1 MANRRAAG
9 RGGYA
14 ASGRVARRGA
24 QAETTGSRRAMRGEL
39 GNGEQYG
46 SADRGGS
53 AGGRRSRPTDRGARV
68 DAASGGPGERGER
81 SEATVSRPEGRR
93 GYGASGQSS
102 RRGARVE
109 AASGGPGEHGEPDG
123 RRSRPGGRRGDDG
136 AGRKSFDR
144 PHPDRTPELEREFVA
159 GRRAVIEGLKGE
171 RSLNRIL
178 VQEEATGGS
187 LTEILALA
195 RGRGV
200 VVQRVP
206 RGKLDDIARETR
218 HQGVLAYV
226 SAKHYAELDD
236 LIELARRRKPG
247 LLVILDGLEDP
258 HNLGSVIRTAE
269 GSGAAGVVIA
279 KRRAVPLTGTVAKA
293 SAGALEHVE
302 VARVP
307 NLNQAIDRLKAAGFW
322 VVGAAPDAD
331 QNYYEADFTAPTAVV
346 IGGEAEGLSRLTA
359 ERCDILVKIPMQ
371 GRVGSLNAGVA
382 AGVLLYEAVRQRAL
396 L

>member
-1 MANRRAAG
+1 MVNRRAAG

-24 QAETTGSRRAMRGEL
+24 QAETTGSRRAMRGGL
-39 GNGEQYG
+39 GNGEQNG
-46 SADRGGS
+46 SAD
-53 AGGRRSRPTDRGARV
+53 
-68 DAASGGPGERGER
+68 RGER
-81 SEATVSRPEGRR
+81 SEAAG
-93 GYGASGQSS
+93 
-102 RRGARVE
+102 
-109 AASGGPGEHGEPDG
+109 
-123 RRSRPGGRRGDDG
+123 RPGGRRGGAG

-226 SAKHYAELDD
+226 SAKPYAELDD

-307 NLNQAIDRLKAAGFW
+307 NLNQALDRLKAAGFW